1 MIIVCLYVD
10 DVLILNDYKEGII
23 ETKRFLS
30 STFKMKDIGEVFI
43 ILGIKV
49 KKNSGGDAL
58 NQTHYIEKV

>member
-10 DVLILNDYKEGII
+10 DVLILNDYKERII